1 MATKKPISKSSIKKK
16 IIIESKIHLDKYL
29 NDNKEIKEIFKP
41 MLKIIFGSRILTP
54 KKWKEVINKELHR
67 KLN

>member
-1 MATKKPISKSSIKKK
+1 MATKKTM
-16 IIIESKIHLDKYL
+16 ESKIHLDKYL

-41 MLKIIFGSRILTP
+41 MLKIVFGSKMNTS

>member
-1 MATKKPISKSSIKKK
+1 MTTKKPVSKNSSIKK
-16 IIIESKIHLDKYL
+16 IIEPKIHIDKYL

-41 MLKIIFGSRILTP
+41 MLKMVFGFQMFTV

-67 KLN
+67 KLE